1 MGTIKVRQGKI
12 RLRIQRPIWLYRIN
26 VYPRYDPRYRL
37 LLRLYMNALPVMPEL
52 LSEAGFSGFIGFS
65 GLGIGVRNPSH
76 NRTTPNYSLENLA
89 SEIKGRY
96 NMDKQG
102 NILTGRENEF
112 LRSFSEKDEEEAP
125 RKVTLSEYLSSPE
138 FQRQQKIA
146 SEQAQRSAFEKKMAF
161 RSAQEQNPIKGR
173 PRRKRGRK
181 VR

>member
-12 RLRIQRPIWLYRIN
+12 RLRIQRPIWSYRIN
-26 VYPRYDPRYRL
+26 VYPRYDPRHRL

-76 NRTTPNYSLENLA
+76 NRTTPNYSLENLG
-89 SEIKGRY
+89 EIKGRY

-102 NILTGRENEF
+102 NTLTGKENEF
-112 LRSFSEKDEEEAP
+112 LRSFSEKEIDEVP

-138 FQRQQKIA
+138 FQRKRKI
-146 SEQAQRSAFEKKMAF
+146 ERERKDREAFEKKMAF
-161 RSAQEQNPIKGR
+161 RSVQE
-173 PRRKRGRK
+173 RRTR
-181 VR
+181 

>member
-1 MGTIKVRQGKI
+1 
-12 RLRIQRPIWLYRIN
+12 
-26 VYPRYDPRYRL
+26 
-37 LLRLYMNALPVMPEL
+37 
-52 LSEAGFSGFIGFS
+52 
-65 GLGIGVRNPSH
+65 
-76 NRTTPNYSLENLA
+76 
-89 SEIKGRY
+89 
-96 NMDKQG
+96 MDKQG

-138 FQRQQKIA
+138 FQRKQKIE
-146 SEQAQRSAFEKKMAF
+146 SERAERSVFEKKMAF